1 MKRIDMRG
9 YKILPRYM
17 LNVGVILYF
26 QLCLNT
32 CGMENWIDGGKNALS
47 SSQVLFAKN
56 CQFIHN
62 LRSEETAPNPCILR
76 CFTSSVM
83 FMGVCKNRGTPKWMV
98 YNGKPY

>member
-17 LNVGVILYF
+17 LNVGVISYF

-56 CQFIHN
+56 ANSYIF
-62 LRSEETAPNPCILR
+62 EERGNCAKSMHPA
-76 CFTSSVM
+76 M
-83 FMGVCKNRGTPKWMV
+83 FH
-98 YNGKPY
+98 